1 MAIKNPKTARR
12 LRVRWRI
19 RKHLHGTAAR
29 PRLSVYKSNK
39 AIYTQLI
46 NDEQGHTLVASSS
59 RALGLQEGT
68 GTDKARKVGE
78 DLAMKALAQDIHTI
92 VFDRS
97 GYLYHGQV
105 KALAEGARAKGL
117 QF

>member
-1 MAIKNPKTARR
+1 MLPKNPKTARR
-12 LRVRWRI
+12 LRIRWRI
-19 RKHLHGTAAR
+19 RQHLHGTADR

-39 AIYTQLI
+39 AIYTQLV
-46 NDEQGHTLVASSS
+46 NDEQGHTLVATSS
-59 RALGLQEGT
+59 RTLALQEGT
-68 GTDKARKVGE
+68 GIDKARKVGE
-78 DLAMKALAQDIHTI
+78 DLATKALAKNIHNI